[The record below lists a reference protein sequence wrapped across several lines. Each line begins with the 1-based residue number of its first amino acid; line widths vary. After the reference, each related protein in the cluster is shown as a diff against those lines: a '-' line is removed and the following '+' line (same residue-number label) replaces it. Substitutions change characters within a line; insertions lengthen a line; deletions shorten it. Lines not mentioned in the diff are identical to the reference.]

1 MTSEPNGEPTIEP
14 GLRESM
20 GLFDAGEYH
29 AAHERLDLLWEA
41 SSGLDSDFLKGL
53 IQACICMHH
62 FRRGNLEGAAKL
74 YSGHRRY
81 LAAYLPAYR
90 GIDVALLLAEMQ
102 RVLRPVV
109 RAQPGRVATFE
120 PADRPRI
127 GFAG

>member
-1 MTSEPNGEPTIEP
+1 VTAAEGSGDELER
-14 GLRESM
+14 GLRDAA
-20 GLFDAGEYH
+20 GLFNAGEYH

-62 FRRGNLEGAAKL
+62 FQRGNLEGAAKL

-81 LAAYLPAYR
+81 LAAYLPAHR
-90 GIDVALLLAEMQ
+90 DIDVKRLLAEMQ

-109 RAQPGRVATFE
+109 RARPGQAAVFDA
-120 PADRPRI
+120 ADRPRI
-127 GFAG
+127 EFAG